1 MTELSSIS
9 IETFRGDLEALERM
23 ALLSWREE
31 YGEASF
37 PNFYRPAFL
46 HYLTD
51 RIEDKNHLLAAYK
64 GEEIVGFMANLP
76 QKMKYGQKIY
86 SAVYTCLLVIRKE
99 YRRKGLA
106 SLIIQKALERSK
118 DYNYDFSLLTLES
131 GHSSTKMMKKI
142 AGFRHPLYFVKRI
155 RVIARV
161 LDLERVCESE
171 ALKRWE
177 RWGIKVLGV
186 PGRHHQNM
194 TV

>member
-1 MTELSSIS
+1 MTELSGIS
-9 IETFRGDLEALERM
+9 IETFREDFEALERM

-31 YGEASF
+31 YGKASF

-51 RIEDKNHLLAAYK
+51 RIEDKAHLFAAYK

-106 SLIIQKALERSK
+106 ERGRTNGLCSC
-118 DYNYDFSLLTLES
+118 FS
-131 GHSSTKMMKKI
+131 
-142 AGFRHPLYFVKRI
+142 PLRPEKGMR
-155 RVIARV
+155 
-161 LDLERVCESE
+161 
-171 ALKRWE
+171 
-177 RWGIKVLGV
+177 
-186 PGRHHQNM
+186 GRD
-194 TV
+194 